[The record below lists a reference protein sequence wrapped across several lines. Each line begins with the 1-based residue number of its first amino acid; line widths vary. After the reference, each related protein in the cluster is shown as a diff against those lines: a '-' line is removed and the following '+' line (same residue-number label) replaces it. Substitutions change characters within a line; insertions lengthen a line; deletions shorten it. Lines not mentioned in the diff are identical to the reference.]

1 MIARNRP
8 EATLGEIV
16 RAAAFGTDA
25 AATQAIF
32 FRALGDSLQLR
43 GDALLAPSG
52 RAAIY
57 FLLRAIPLERVY
69 LPAYTCW
76 VVLEAVRLA
85 NKEAVLLDIDYPRLN
100 IRLSEIE
107 RIRGRPGIVI
117 ATHQFGFP
125 ENVGA
130 IQERLRGLGHVVIED
145 CAGAMFTRVGG
156 VPVGSSSDAAVYSF
170 ETSKLWTLGRGGL
183 IVTPNAELATRVK
196 HAMQITRPA
205 GAWVDLVQLGM
216 RRFIT
221 APSVYRWLLAAYL
234 LANEPTEGMGQPSAS
249 LTPDYLRQLSP
260 GQLRLGAALS
270 QRVGEIVR
278 RRQALFELYDR
289 AVADMPGIER
299 VEALPHSVVTPIRY
313 PVLVKD
319 IDKRRVYHRV
329 RSQGI
334 DLGFSYSYTL
344 GDHRTY
350 PGAAKF
356 AEQVLN
362 LPLYSDITDAEAQ
375 RVIAA
380 LRAALT

>member
-8 EATLGEIV
+8 EATLREIV
-16 RAAAFGTDA
+16 RAAAFGADDA
-25 AATQAIF
+25 AAQSIF
-32 FRALGDSLQLR
+32 FRVLRDSLQLR
-43 GDALLAPSG
+43 GDVMLAPSG

-57 FLLRAIPLERVY
+57 YLLSAIPLERVY

-76 VVLEAVRLA
+76 VVLEAARLA
-85 NKEAVLLDIDYPRLN
+85 NKEVVLLDIDYPRLN

-107 RIRGRPGIVI
+107 RIRGMPGIVI

-125 ENVGA
+125 EDVGA
-130 IQERLRGLGHVVIED
+130 IQERLRGSKHVVIED
-145 CAGAMFTRVGG
+145 CAGAMFTRVSGA
-156 VPVGSSSDAAVYSF
+156 PVGSLGDAALYSF

-196 HAMQITRPA
+196 HAMRVTRPA
-205 GAWVDLVQLGM
+205 GAWMDLFRLGM
-216 RRFIT
+216 RRFVT
-221 APSVYRWLLAAYL
+221 APFVYHWLLAAYL
-234 LANEPTEGMGQPSAS
+234 LAREPTEGMGQASAS
-249 LTPDYLRQLSP
+249 LTADYLRQLSP
-260 GQLRLGAALS
+260 GQLRLGVRLS
-270 QRVGEIVR
+270 DRVGDIVR

-313 PVLVKD
+313 PVLVKGV
-319 IDKRRVYHRV
+319 DKRRVYDRV
-329 RSQGI
+329 RGQGI

-344 GDHRTY
+344 GDRRTY

-362 LPLYSDITDAEAQ
+362 LPLYGDITDAEAQ
-375 RVIAA
+375 RAVAA